1 MASTSKAFK
10 KCVDPCP
17 RYLTP
22 DDTHDCCV
30 FLLGEEHVRDVLE
43 GAICVHC
50 ERFSMKKLRSRLS
63 LFLRKEGQLSASRD
77 SGPTVAEARRRIKS
91 WGSQVDL
98 ADELERELPSR
109 TSQPG
114 TRASRWIMTMQ
125 SL

>member
-1 MASTSKAFK
+1 MR
-10 KCVDPCP
+10 CP
-17 RYLTP
+17 
-22 DDTHDCCV
+22 
-30 FLLGEEHVRDVLE
+30 E

-109 TSQPG
+109 MSQPG
-114 TRASRWIMTMQ
+114 TRVSRWIMTMR